1 VRGKDAG
8 LPRQLLESKKIF
20 EGAVFDVERDVL
32 REENGMEIVRDVV
45 RHPGGAGALPLFDD
59 GRVALVR
66 QYRHPARRELLEIP
80 AGRIERGESP
90 ETCAAREVEQ
100 EIGFRAGRVEKL
112 AEFYSTPGF
121 CEEKLFVYL
130 ATDLTL
136 SAQNLD
142 HDELIEVVYLPF
154 DEAARMAKRGEIE
167 DSKTVIALLMTEKLR
182 TIAGAG
188 EQPVIGDR

>member
-1 VRGKDAG
+1 
-8 LPRQLLESKKIF
+8 LPQLLETKKIF

-32 REENGMEIVRDVV
+32 REENGMEIIRDVV

-80 AGRIERGESP
+80 AGRIESGESP

-100 EIGFRAGRVEKL
+100 EIGFRPGRMEKL

-121 CEEKLFVYL
+121 CEEKLVVYL
-130 ATDLTL
+130 ATELTA
-136 SAQNLD
+136 SRQDLD
-142 HDELIEVVYLPF
+142 HDELIEVVYLPLA
-154 DEAARMAKRGEIE
+154 EAERMAERGEIE
-167 DSKTVIALLMTEKLR
+167 DSKTVVALLMIGKLR
-182 TIAGAG
+182 SNASRET
-188 EQPVIGDR
+188 RR